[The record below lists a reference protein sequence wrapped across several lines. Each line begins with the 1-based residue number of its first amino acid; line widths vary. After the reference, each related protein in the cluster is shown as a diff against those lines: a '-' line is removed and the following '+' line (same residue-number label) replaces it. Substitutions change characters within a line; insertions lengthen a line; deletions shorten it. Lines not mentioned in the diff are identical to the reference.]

1 MDFLTLDELQEQ
13 AGAQLAPAVFDY
25 YRGGADDEL
34 TLADNQ
40 AAYDRLRL
48 RYRVLHDV
56 SQVDTRV
63 SLLGQE
69 ASLPVLVAPTAFHS
83 LATPEGEVATARAA
97 AQAGTVMVLSSLSN
111 RPLEEVTAAAPGR
124 VWFQLY
130 VVRDRGLTRDVV
142 ARAHAAG
149 CQALVLTADAP
160 RLGRRRKDVRNRFQ
174 LPPGLVLAN
183 LSKEPLP
190 ASQSDSALANYF
202 DLELD
207 AGLTWKDVEWLAG
220 LSPMPVLVKGL
231 VRGDDAVRAVE
242 HGAGGVVV
250 SNHGGRQ
257 LDGSVATLD
266 ALGEVAEAV
275 GDRTLVLVDGGVR
288 RGTDVIKALCRG
300 ARAVLLGRPILWG
313 LACAGESGALQVLE
327 HVRAELERAMALCG
341 VARVGDLTED
351 LLAVPRY

>member
-1 MDFLTLDELQEQ
+1 
-13 AGAQLAPAVFDY
+13 
-25 YRGGADDEL
+25 
-34 TLADNQ
+34 
-40 AAYDRLRL
+40 
-48 RYRVLHDV
+48 
-56 SQVDTRV
+56 
-63 SLLGQE
+63 
-69 ASLPVLVAPTAFHS
+69 
-83 LATPEGEVATARAA
+83 
-97 AQAGTVMVLSSLSN
+97 
-111 RPLEEVTAAAPGR
+111 
-124 VWFQLY
+124 
-130 VVRDRGLTRDVV
+130 
-142 ARAHAAG
+142 
-149 CQALVLTADAP
+149 VLTADAP

-220 LSPMPVLVKGL
+220 LSSMPVLVKGL

-242 HGAGGVVV
+242 HGAAGVVV

-257 LDGSVATLD
+257 LDGSIATLD

-288 RGTDVIKALCRG
+288 RGTDVLKALCRG
-300 ARAVLLGRPILWG
+300 ARAVLLGRPVLWG

-341 VARVGDLTED
+341 VARLDELTED
-351 LLAVPRY
+351 LLAAR